1 MDHIAQTI
9 GYRVLILNR
18 PGKSSEVE
26 LTIGSIG
33 PIRKAIH
40 RKEIHVAQSS
50 QMSYIGLS
58 I

>member
-9 GYRVLILNR
+9 GYRVLILNLA
-18 PGKSSEVE
+18 GKSSEVD

-33 PIRKAIH
+33 PIHKETH

>member
-9 GYRVLILNR
+9 GYRVLVLNR
-18 PGKSSEVE
+18 PGKPLEFD
-26 LTIGSIG
+26 LTIG
-33 PIRKAIH
+33 PIRK
-40 RKEIHVAQSS
+40 EIAKSS

>member
-9 GYRVLILNR
+9 GYRVLVLNR
-18 PGKSSEVE
+18 PGKPSEFD
-26 LTIGSIG
+26 LSIGPIG
-33 PIRKAIH
+33 PIRK
-40 RKEIHVAQSS
+40 EIAKSS